1 MKFSLRWTLILGVAL
16 ANALVFGLGVAW
28 MSSRVE
34 QESDKLFAGYE
45 SMVSATLAA
54 NMTPEGQIWS
64 AGLLAWSGW
73 PAYQDVLLVHL
84 PELKDPSR
92 AGDVGLMLNPN
103 GTWGRGID
111 FPEDQ
116 IIDAVRTASRE
127 GRSVSVAGGLAS
139 ILRTPDGEPWG
150 GAWVVSELPVGD
162 TSWLRW
168 MLPWFGLSVLL
179 LTALTY
185 VVTDRLLLGP
195 LRRLS
200 LASDRVARGDFT
212 VRVPEEGRRDE
223 LGRLERTF
231 NSMTAEVEGFGSRL
245 KREVDEATAAV
256 RRAEAAATTQK
267 RLAATG
273 ELAAGIAH
281 EINNPLGGMLNAVEV
296 LERGEQTPEKRRQY
310 LELVRHGLERIQR
323 IARGV
328 LLLAPRSP
336 RTGPVDLAATL
347 EASLGLVRHRLES
360 QGVEVWV
367 GVGIEGSG
375 GEGEPWPYGPGALQD
390 ERLEWPPFE
399 GQGDELGQGWLN
411 LWVNSLDA
419 LKAAQ
424 PGGGGRMG
432 LRVERTGAKLRLL
445 FWDSGPG
452 VPADV
457 LPRVADPFF
466 STKEVGEGTG
476 LGLSFLHQ
484 VIAAHGGTVSL
495 ESEPGKGFRVLV
507 ELPLGVAEA

>member
-1 MKFSLRWTLILGVAL
+1 MNISLRWALIVGVAL

-28 MSSRVE
+28 MSTRVE
-34 QESDKLFAGYE
+34 QENAKLFAGYE
-45 SMVSATLAA
+45 SMVSANLAA
-54 NMTPEGQIWS
+54 NMNPEGQIWS
-64 AGLLAWSGW
+64 AGLLAWPGW
-73 PAYQDVLLVHL
+73 PAYQDVMLVHL
-84 PELKDPSR
+84 PELSDPRR
-92 AGDVGLMLNPN
+92 AGDVGLMLNPK
-103 GTWGRGID
+103 GAWHRSVD
-111 FPEDQ
+111 FPETT
-116 IIDAVRTASRE
+116 IIDAVRRAFRE

-139 ILRTPDGEPWG
+139 IIHSPDGQPWG
-150 GAWVVSELPVGD
+150 GAWVVSGMPIGN

-168 MLPWFGLSVLL
+168 MLPWFALSVLL
-179 LTALTY
+179 LTGLTY
-185 VVTDRLLLGP
+185 VFTNRLLLAP

-200 LASDRVARGDFT
+200 QASDRVARGDFT

-223 LGRLERTF
+223 IGNLERTF

-296 LERGEQTPEKRRQY
+296 LERGNMAPEKRQQY
-310 LELVRHGLERIQR
+310 LELVRHGLQRIQR
-323 IARGV
+323 IAGGV

-336 RTGPVDLAATL
+336 QTGAVDLAATL
-347 EASLGLVRHRLES
+347 EASLGLVRHRLD
-360 QGVEVWV
+360 QQAVTVWISNGQEQWEF
-367 GVGIEGSG
+367 GVGG
-375 GEGEPWPYGPGALQD
+375 LQD
-390 ERLEWPPFE
+390 ERLVWPVFQ

-419 LKAAQ
+419 LQ
-424 PGGGGRMG
+424 TSHPSGGGRMG
-432 LRVERTGAKLRLL
+432 LQVEHTDRYLRLT
-445 FWDSGPG
+445 FWDNGPG
-452 VPADV
+452 TDAAT
-457 LPRVADPFF
+457 LARAADPFF
-466 STKEVGEGTG
+466 STKDVGQGTG

-484 VIAAHGGTVSL
+484 VVDAHSGRISL

-507 ELPLGVAEA
+507 ELPLEEAGRAT

>member
-1 MKFSLRWTLILGVAL
+1 MKISLRWTLILGVAL

-28 MSSRVE
+28 LSTRVE
-34 QESDKLFAGYE
+34 LENKKLFAGYE
-45 SMVSATLAA
+45 SMVSANLAA
-54 NMTPEGQIWS
+54 NMNPAGQIWS
-64 AGLLAWSGW
+64 AGLLAWPGW

-84 PELKDPSR
+84 PELRDPRR
-92 AGDVGLMLNPN
+92 AGDVGLMLNPK
-103 GTWGRGID
+103 GSWHRGVD
-111 FPEDQ
+111 FPEQ
-116 IIDAVRTASRE
+116 SIIDAVRSAHRE

-139 ILRTPDGEPWG
+139 IIRTPDGEPWG
-150 GAWVVSELPVGD
+150 GAWVVSEKPIED
-162 TSWLRW
+162 ATWLRW
-168 MLPWFGLSVLL
+168 MLPWFALSVLL
-179 LTALTY
+179 LTGLTY
-185 VVTDRLLLGP
+185 VFTSRLLLAP

-200 LASDRVARGDFT
+200 QASDRVARGDFT

-223 LGRLERTF
+223 IGNLERTF

-296 LERGEQTPEKRRQY
+296 LERESLPEEKRRQY

-323 IARGV
+323 IAGGV

-336 RTGPVDLAATL
+336 QTGAVDLAATL
-347 EASLGLVRHRLES
+347 EASLGLVRHRLDQ
-360 QGVEVWV
+360 QGVRVWI
-367 GVGIEGSG
+367 GDGQAEWEYS
-375 GEGEPWPYGPGALQD
+375 PGALQD
-390 ERLEWPPFE
+390 ARLSWPVFQ

-419 LKAAQ
+419 LATSH
-424 PGGGGRMG
+424 PEGGGRMG
-432 LRVERTGAKLRLL
+432 VHVERLPKVLRLT
-445 FWDSGPG
+445 FWDDGPG
-452 VPADV
+452 VDAAT
-457 LPRVADPFF
+457 LARAADPFF
-466 STKEVGEGTG
+466 STKDVGQGTG

-484 VIAAHGGTVSL
+484 VIDAHRGRISL

-507 ELPLGVAEA
+507 ELPLEEAAR